1 MAAGD
6 TVEVEVEADDDL
18 RTVDVPAE
26 LQEAL
31 EADASARTAFDAT
44 LVHPPTGIRRVGRR
58 AKRDDTKLR
67 RAAKAVEDLRA
78 GKTR

>member
-31 EADASARTAFDAT
+31 EADANARTAFDALSFT
-44 LVHPPTGIRRVGRR
+44 HRREYVEWVAE